1 MSVGNPAGHDQH
13 DNYCCRFQPILM
25 QEKTLGTLRDRCRYP
40 GRPPEYRQL
49 TAFRLGRSLC
59 FGRVNVLLSIFCW
72 QGLLQFKLGRMGYR
86 LGDQSGHQLIRA
98 YLAILKGVCVAK
110 KDFHRSGHGPTT
122 TNRHNEEGLSAK
134 LPANR
139 GFDPGVGLS
148 ILDTQNL
155 TARVCDAEG
164 RLYIPPHVSGSTS
177 ASGPVNEI
185 VSF

>member
-1 MSVGNPAGHDQH
+1 VLRPNEPAP
-13 DNYCCRFQPILM
+13 FPL
-25 QEKTLGTLRDRCRYP
+25 
-40 GRPPEYRQL
+40 
-49 TAFRLGRSLC
+49 
-59 FGRVNVLLSIFCW
+59 FCW
-72 QGLLQFKLGRMGYR
+72 QGLFQFKLGGMGHR
-86 LGDQSGHQLIRA
+86 LGDQSGHQLIGA
-98 YLAILKGVCVAK
+98 HLAILEGVCVAK
-110 KDFHRSGHGPTT
+110 KDLNGSDHGPTT
-122 TNRHNEEGLSAK
+122 TNRHDEEGLSAK

-164 RLYIPPHVSGSTS
+164 RLYIPPYVSGSTS